1 MFIYY
6 IFRFQVAIKTPQM
19 TDPHGID
26 LLLDEAKTML
36 EVGTYHD
43 HIVNLQGITY
53 SWSSY
58 EQQFSEVRKSI

>member
-1 MFIYY
+1 
-6 IFRFQVAIKTPQM
+6 M